1 MIGFIELLRASGFA
15 ADARQVKLIRHKGD
29 DLDMD
34 RLRNEGWFET
44 YQSFQSKPV
53 FDDCTHIISLIGE
66 DSVASRFVGVYEVLG
81 RTTSS
86 SAQLPTHCPYPQ
98 WKAEGGVF
106 YSLNKCSGYEDLED
120 RVVIDWGKGALAWH
134 QWLTDRTIM
143 EIRPQGRAL
152 APFRDFLRVHLS
164 FEELGSLV
172 AQPAAHKDWVAALS
186 AVGGI
191 YLIVDSMTGAQYVGS
206 ATGNGGIWQRWCEY
220 AKTGHGGNL
229 RLHELCRENIARA
242 SHFRFSI
249 LETFSRSMA
258 RDEAI
263 RVESFF
269 KQKLG
274 TRVFGLNAN

>member
-1 MIGFIELLRASGFA
+1 MIGFIELIRASGFV
-15 ADARQVKLIRHKGD
+15 ADTRKVKLVRHKGD
-29 DLDMD
+29 ALDMD
-34 RLRNEGWFET
+34 QLRNEGWFET
-44 YQSFQSKPV
+44 YQCFQGKPV
-53 FDDCTHIISLIGE
+53 FDGCTHIISVIGE
-66 DSVASRFVGVYEVLG
+66 DATASRFVGIYEVQG
-81 RTTSS
+81 RTTASS
-86 SAQLPTHCPYPQ
+86 IQLPEHCPYPQ
-98 WKAEGGVF
+98 WGTGSKVF
-106 YSLNKCSGYEDLED
+106 YTLRKCSGFEDLED

-143 EIRPQGRAL
+143 EIRPKGRAL

-164 FEELGSLV
+164 FDDLCNLA
-172 AQPAAHKDWVAALS
+172 AQPAAHKDWVAALA

-206 ATGNGGIWQRWCEY
+206 ATGNGGIWQRWCDY

-242 SHFRFSI
+242 RHFRFSI
-249 LETFSRSMA
+249 LETFSRSLA